1 MVKEKHLERIV
12 SSFEK
17 NMEDVIRQAEKY
29 WNLDI
34 ERSTLSKYFVDLPD
48 MWRRGEKSCRSA
60 VTVPLFEII
69 QGDRIPIELEN
80 TLISFDV
87 KICTFDELLDRNNL
101 DSSTKGNLIMSNL
114 TSDINLLKL
123 AGEKNEELVEAVKKY
138 IVNIM
143 QIPIAENVNYGNF
156 LEAESEDKELKFAE
170 LSYNQRA
177 RDIEIFY
184 DLLDIYLEKLDYDR
198 ETTKEQVLAYR
209 KLELLEK
216 DLSDLESDIRNDE
229 KKIPV
234 ALQEKYD
241 DSGVIS
247 RKINK
252 LRERLY
258 NSVDWKNNNED
269 VESYFKKLIESLS
282 AYEKI

>member
-1 MVKEKHLERIV
+1 MK
-12 SSFEK
+12 
-17 NMEDVIRQAEKY
+17 DVILQAEKY
-29 WNLDI
+29 WNLDV
-34 ERSTLSKYFVDLPD
+34 ESSTVGKYFVDLPD
-48 MWRRGEKSCRSA
+48 MWRRGKKSCRSA

-87 KICTFDELLDRNNL
+87 KIGTFDELLDRNNL

-114 TSDINLLKL
+114 ISDLNLLKL

-234 ALQEKYD
+234 ALKEKYD
-241 DSGVIS
+241 DSEVIS

-258 NSVDWKNNNED
+258 NSVDWKNNNKD
-269 VESYFKKLIESLS
+269 VELYFKRLIGSLS
-282 AYEKI
+282 VYEKI